1 MSAKITKW
9 TDEKINELK
18 QMIANK
24 TPPIEI
30 ANQLGFSKIS
40 ILTKGYNLGLNFSY
54 LKSKVEWNDEN
65 ISKLIKLNNEKKSHN
80 EIAKEFSCSVHII
93 HKKLSDLRI
102 KSKNV
107 NYITDDEKQVLI
119 ELFNE
124 GHTINYISKIL
135 KRSSPY
141 LCKVAKDMG
150 LVSKKSQQIQE
161 QLSLLKEGKR
171 KCRSCNGIFP
181 YTEEFF
187 RTRSMCKECS
197 KKKWKMNYKLNIT
210 NITLEKLLVL
220 RTRTCYGRAC
230 KKGLEFDITPEYL
243 MEIYNN
249 QKGLCFYSG
258 IKMEL
263 AIKGTTNNYNTLSV
277 DRIDSSKGYV
287 KGNIV
292 LCCDCVNT
300 MKMKLTTNEFLT
312 VCKNVVNHFG
322 NLTRSRDIES

>member
-1 MSAKITKW
+1 MSATITKW
-9 TDEKINELK
+9 TDEKVKELK

-24 TPPIEI
+24 ISPDEI
-30 ANQLGFSKIS
+30 AIKMGFSKIS
-40 ILTKGYNLGLNFSY
+40 ILTKGYDLGFNFSY
-54 LKSKVEWNDEN
+54 LKSKVEWNEEN
-65 ISKLIKLNNEKKSHN
+65 ISKLIKLNDEKKQAN
-80 EIAKEFSCSVHII
+80 EISKEFGCSVHII

-107 NYITDDEKQVLI
+107 NYITDDEKKTLI

-141 LCKVAKDMG
+141 LCKIAKDLG

-161 QLSLLKEGKR
+161 QLNLSKEGKR
-171 KCRSCNGIFP
+171 KCRSCNNVFP

-187 RTRSMCKECS
+187 RTRSMCKECAKTKRKGKYQS
-197 KKKWKMNYKLNIT
+197 SIT

-220 RTRTCYGRAC
+220 RNRTCYGRAC
-230 KKGLEFDITPEYL
+230 KKGLDFDITPEYL
-243 MEIYNN
+243 MELYTN
-249 QKGLCFYSG
+249 QNGLCYYSG
-258 IKMEL
+258 MKMEI
-263 AIKGTTNNYNTLSV
+263 AIKGNINNYNTLSI

-312 VCKNVVNHFG
+312 ICKNVVNHFG
-322 NLTRSRDIES
+322 NLTQSHDIAN